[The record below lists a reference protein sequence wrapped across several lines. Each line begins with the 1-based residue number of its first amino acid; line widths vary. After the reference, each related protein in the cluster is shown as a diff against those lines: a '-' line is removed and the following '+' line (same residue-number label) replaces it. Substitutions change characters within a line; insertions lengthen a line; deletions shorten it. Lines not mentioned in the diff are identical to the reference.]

1 MPSFFTLKKKKKEK
15 ENPRRCRVL
24 VANACFGSKLL
35 SYIILFWYRITI
47 YQRRSP
53 QSTRNQNIMNKV
65 QL

>member
-1 MPSFFTLKKKKKEK
+1 MPSFFTLK
-15 ENPRRCRVL
+15 NPRKCWTL

-47 YQRRSP
+47 YQSRSP
-53 QSTRNQNIMNKV
+53 QSKRNQNIMNKV